1 MYSRLMQIDI
11 LASFK
16 LFSRVQF
23 DICWPLLAL
32 NYIQK
37 NTTSN
42 QIAHELTV
50 NFIPVDRQ

>member
-11 LASFK
+11 LAPFK
-16 LFSRVQF
+16 LFSRVRF

-37 NTTSN
+37 NITSN

>member
-11 LASFK
+11 LTSFK

-23 DICWPLLAL
+23 DICWSLLAL

-37 NTTSN
+37 NISSN

-50 NFIPVDRQ
+50 NFITVDRQ